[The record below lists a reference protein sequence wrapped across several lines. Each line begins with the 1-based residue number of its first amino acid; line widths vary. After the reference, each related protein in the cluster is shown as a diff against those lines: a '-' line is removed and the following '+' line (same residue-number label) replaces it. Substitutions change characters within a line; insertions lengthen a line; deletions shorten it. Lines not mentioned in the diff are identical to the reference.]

1 MYELSLFK
9 KFISDKESYARYRNF
24 VSKEDIMPELLPI
37 LDSIDLWYRNHTE
50 TPEIEDISNLVFSN
64 PVREPDTVK
73 QALTRLDSVNGV
85 ETVQNLLEGFKTKR
99 TLLDISSAA
108 YDAQRGYKSVSE
120 VLSLA
125 EKLEQ
130 PAVQEI
136 KPIEADWEG
145 IFDFVYKQEGLR
157 WRLQSLN
164 RSLGSLRKGDFGF
177 VFARPETGKTTFLAS
192 EVTNMASQLS
202 PESGPIL
209 WFNNEEEGKKV
220 LARLLHAA
228 LGATK
233 DQVLA
238 HQSRAISKYNET
250 VGKRIEVID
259 DASTWWEIERVCER
273 LKPSLIIIDQLDN
286 VLGFDADRSDLIFGK
301 MYKWARRGLAH
312 KYCPVIAVCQSDVT
326 GENQRWLY
334 MNNVANAKTEK
345 QAAADFIIGIG
356 KVHEPG
362 FENVRFINISKNK
375 LTGDP
380 DTESNMRHAK
390 IEVLIRPDIA
400 RYEDV

>member
-9 KFISDKESYARYRNF
+9 KFISDRESYAKYRNF
-24 VSKEDIMPELLPI
+24 VAKEDILPELLPI

-50 TPEIEDISNLVFSN
+50 APEIEDISNLVFSN
-64 PVREPDTVK
+64 PVRDPETVK
-73 QALTRLDSVNGV
+73 QALVRLDSVNGV
-85 ETVQNLLEGFKTKR
+85 ETVQSLLEGFKTKR

-120 VLSLA
+120 VLTLA
-125 EKLEQ
+125 ERLEQ

-136 KPIEADWEG
+136 KPIPADWDS

-202 PESGPIL
+202 GESGPIL

-220 LARLLHAA
+220 LSRLLHAA

-233 DQVLA
+233 EQVLS
-238 HQSRAISKYNET
+238 HQARAIKKYNEM
-250 VGKRIEVID
+250 VGERIKVID
-259 DASTWWEIERVCER
+259 DASTWWEIERVCEH

-286 VLGFDADRSDLIFGK
+286 VHGFDAERSDLVFGK

-312 KYCPVIAVCQSDVT
+312 KFCPVIAVCQADVT
-326 GENQRWLY
+326 GENQKWLY

-356 KVHEPG
+356 KIHDVG
-362 FENVRFINISKNK
+362 YENIRYINISKNK

-380 DTESNMRHAK
+380 DTEPGMRHAK
-390 IEVLIRPDIA
+390 IEVIIKPEIA